1 MFVPLSGYF
10 ILFNFFSG
18 KMWLTAF
25 GIKPVR
31 TTQLEKRS
39 LLTSVNLNESE
50 TGFKMYLRF

>member
-1 MFVPLSGYF
+1 
-10 ILFNFFSG
+10 
-18 KMWLTAF
+18 MWLTAF

-31 TTQLEKRS
+31 ITQLEKRS